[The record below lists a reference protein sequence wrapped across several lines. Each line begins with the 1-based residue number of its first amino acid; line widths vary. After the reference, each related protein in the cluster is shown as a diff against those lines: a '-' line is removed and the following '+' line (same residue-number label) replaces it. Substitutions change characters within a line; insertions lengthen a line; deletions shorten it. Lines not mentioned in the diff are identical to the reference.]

1 MPAISVEKREEGFI
15 PTKRRNSPAC
25 RRQGFRYSDFG
36 FWVVLMDF
44 RLTIEQE
51 MVRDAVKEFTEKEIK
66 PVAAQYDEEKQFPYE
81 NLKKMAE
88 LGLMGMNIP
97 AEFGGAE
104 VGAVAYSL
112 AITEI
117 AKGCASHAVTTSVTN
132 MVAEVIYEFGQEKI
146 KRKHVPKLCNGEY
159 PAGSF
164 AITEPHTG
172 SDAANIRTTAVRK
185 SDTYILNGTKTLI
198 TNGEASGVTVTWAVT
213 DQNAKKGKGVSAF
226 VVEKGTPGFIV
237 ERTEEKM
244 GHRAS
249 QINELV
255 FENCAVPS
263 NALLGKEGE
272 GFNIAMM
279 ELDGG
284 RIGIGSLALGVGFAA
299 IGFAKEYIRKRE
311 AFGRPLSSFE
321 AIQWMVA
328 DSYTELEAAQ
338 LLVLRAAFLK
348 EAHQPF
354 TKEASMAK
362 LFATETA
369 RNVAIRAVQMLGGY
383 GYTKDYPVERYLRD
397 IIGTTLYE
405 GTSEVQRIVISREIL
420 K

>member
-1 MPAISVEKREEGFI
+1 
-15 PTKRRNSPAC
+15 
-25 RRQGFRYSDFG
+25 
-36 FWVVLMDF
+36 MDF
-44 RLTIEQE
+44 KLTIEQE
-51 MVRDAVKEFTEKEIK
+51 MVRDAVREFTEKEIK

-97 AEFGGAE
+97 AEFGGSE
-104 VGAVAYSL
+104 VGVVAYSL

-132 MVAEVIYEFGQEKI
+132 MVAEVIYEFGQEEI

-172 SDAANIRTTAVRK
+172 SDAANIRTTAIRK
-185 SDTYILNGTKTLI
+185 NDTYILNGTKTLI

-213 DQNAKKGKGVSAF
+213 DPNVKKGKGISAF

-237 ERTEEKM
+237 ERAEEKM

-249 QINELV
+249 QTNELA
-255 FENCAVPS
+255 FENCIVPS
-263 NALLGKEGE
+263 NSLLGKEGE

-299 IGFAKEYIRKRE
+299 IDFAKEYVRKRE
-311 AFGRPLSSFE
+311 VFGRSLSSFE

-420 K
+420 GR

>member
-1 MPAISVEKREEGFI
+1 
-15 PTKRRNSPAC
+15 
-25 RRQGFRYSDFG
+25 
-36 FWVVLMDF
+36 MDF
-44 RLTIEQE
+44 KLTPEQE
-51 MVRDAVKEFTEKEIK
+51 MIRDMVRDFTEKNIK
-66 PVAAQYDEEKQFPYE
+66 PVATLYDEEKQFPYQ
-81 NLKKMAE
+81 NLKRMAD

-97 AEFGGAE
+97 VDFGGSD
-104 VGAVAYSL
+104 VGVVAYSL

-132 MVAEVIYEFGQEKI
+132 MVAEVIFEFGQEEI
-146 KRKHVPKLCNGEY
+146 KRKHVSKLCNGDY
-159 PAGSF
+159 PAGAF

-185 SDTYILNGTKTLI
+185 NDIYVLNGTKTLI
-198 TNGEASGVTVTWAVT
+198 TSGEASGVTVTWAIT
-213 DQNAKKGKGVSAF
+213 DRNAKKGKGISAF
-226 VVEKGTPGFIV
+226 VVEKGAPGFIIGKA
-237 ERTEEKM
+237 EDKM

-249 QINELV
+249 QTNELV
-255 FENCAVPS
+255 FDNCTIPRDC
-263 NALLGKEGE
+263 LLGKEGD
-272 GFNIAMM
+272 GFKIAMM

-299 IGFAKEYIRKRE
+299 IDFATEYVKERE

-321 AIQWMVA
+321 AIQWMIA

-348 EAHQPF
+348 ESRLPF

-369 RNVAIRAVQMLGGY
+369 RNVAIRAIQMLGGY

-397 IIGTTLYE
+397 VIGTTLYE

-420 K
+420 NPPH

>member
-1 MPAISVEKREEGFI
+1 
-15 PTKRRNSPAC
+15 
-25 RRQGFRYSDFG
+25 
-36 FWVVLMDF
+36 MDF
-44 RLTIEQE
+44 KLTPEQE
-51 MVRDAVKEFTEKEIK
+51 MIRDAVREFTEKEIK
-66 PVAAQYDEEKQFPYE
+66 PVASLFDEEKNFPYR
-81 NLKKMAE
+81 NIKKMAE

-97 AEFGGAE
+97 SEYGGSEAG
-104 VGAVAYSL
+104 VIAYSL

-117 AKGCASHAVTTSVTN
+117 AKGCASHAVTTAVTN
-132 MVAEVIYEFGQEKI
+132 MVAEVIYEFGHEEI
-146 KRKHVPKLCNGEY
+146 RRKHLPKICSGEY

-164 AITEPHTG
+164 ALTEPQAG
-172 SDAANIRTTAVRK
+172 SDAANIRTTAIRQN
-185 SDTYILNGTKTLI
+185 DTYVINGVKTLI
-198 TNGEASGVTVTWAVT
+198 TSGEVSGVTVTWAVT
-213 DQNAKKGKGVSAF
+213 DPNSKKGKGISAF

-237 ERTEEKM
+237 ERTEDKM
-244 GHRAS
+244 GQRAS
-249 QINELV
+249 PINELV
-255 FENCAVPS
+255 FDNCTVP
-263 NALLGKEGE
+263 AICLLGQEGD
-272 GFNIAMM
+272 GFKIAMI

-284 RIGIGSLALGVGFAA
+284 RIGIGSLAIGVGFAA
-299 IGFAKEYIRKRE
+299 IDFATKYVKKRE

-321 AIQWMVA
+321 AIQWMIA

-338 LLVLRAAFLK
+338 LLVLRAAYLK
-348 EAHQPF
+348 ENRQPF

-369 RNVAIRAVQMLGGY
+369 RNVAIRAIQMLGGY